1 MAERTAGGYWV
12 GFDLGATKMMAV
24 VFDPDFKIVGRR
36 RRKTKSG
43 NDGEEG
49 VDRIRETIVQALE
62 EARVEPRQI
71 AGIGFG
77 TPGPLNIAK
86 GIILATPNLGWKALP
101 LKQLI
106 QKEFGQPVAVLND
119 VDAGTYGEYRFGAG
133 QGARCVLGVF
143 PGTGI
148 GGGCVYEGRVLT
160 GRTLSCVE
168 IGHMQLMPNGPLCG
182 CGQRGCLEALASRLA
197 IAQAAAAAAA
207 RGTAPFLLKEAG
219 TDIANIRSSVLAQS
233 IAAGDKAVEAIVR
246 EAARWLGVG
255 IANAVNLLSPDV
267 VVLGGG
273 LVEAMPELFMEEAD
287 RTSHARVMPAFRDT
301 FKLATAK
308 LGDDAT
314 ATGAAAWAR
323 DSLDQRQA

>member
-160 GRTLSCVE
+160 GRTLSCGVPPGTRSRSHATHASPTLDQTR
-168 IGHMQLMPNGPLCG
+168 ISI
-182 CGQRGCLEALASRLA
+182 SRL
-197 IAQAAAAAAA
+197 QP
-207 RGTAPFLLKEAG
+207 T
-219 TDIANIRSSVLAQS
+219 
-233 IAAGDKAVEAIVR
+233 
-246 EAARWLGVG
+246 
-255 IANAVNLLSPDV
+255 
-267 VVLGGG
+267 
-273 LVEAMPELFMEEAD
+273 
-287 RTSHARVMPAFRDT
+287 
-301 FKLATAK
+301 
-308 LGDDAT
+308 
-314 ATGAAAWAR
+314 
-323 DSLDQRQA
+323 